1 MNASAVSPLR
11 RIAVI
16 VAVTL
21 AVVAVLYAGMR
32 ILFET
37 SGEVI
42 DLRTLDAD
50 GRAHESRLW
59 IVDVDGQAYL
69 RTGSEQSRW
78 LGRLRAH
85 PQVSVTRSGVT
96 SDFLATPIDDPELR
110 GRVNAATAEK
120 YGIAE
125 SILRLGVLDPAHTIP
140 VRLVPSRSGPCEAH
154 SANC

>member
-1 MNASAVSPLR
+1 MR
-11 RIAVI
+11 RVAIFFAVI
-16 VAVTL
+16 F

-59 IVDVDGQAYL
+59 VVDVDGQAYL
-69 RTGSEQSRW
+69 RTGSDKSQW
-78 LGRLRAH
+78 LGRLRLN
-85 PQVSVTRSGVT
+85 PQVSVTRSGIT
-96 SDFLATPIDDPELR
+96 ADYIATPIDDPAVR
-110 GRVNAATAEK
+110 ARVNAATAEK

-125 SILRLGVLDPAHTIP
+125 SILRMGMFDPEHTVPI
-140 VRLVPSRSGPCEAH
+140 RLVPTQSRPCEAH
-154 SANC
+154 STLC